1 VSGGG
6 KRTMNNRQVA
16 DILYDIADML
26 EIKGEIIYKS
36 IAYRRAADNILNLG
50 RDINDVWRDGKL
62 REIPGVGEALAKKL
76 DELLGTGHLGYYDGL
91 KEEIPPGVVAM
102 LTIPDVGPKT
112 AKLLYERLA
121 LMSVA
126 DVERAARE
134 GKLRDLPGLGVKS
147 EAKILAGIE
156 ALHRRSDRI
165 PLGTA
170 WPVAQEI
177 LVALRAGCS
186 ALQQATAAGSLRR
199 MKATIGDIDL
209 LAASDEPGAVMDC
222 FANLPMV
229 EEVALRGSTKT
240 SVILHNGL
248 QVDLR
253 VLEPARYGS
262 LLQYF
267 TGSKDHNVALRELS
281 LDQGLSLS
289 EYGFKRNGEEIL
301 CADEE
306 SVYRT
311 LGLPWIPPE
320 LRENRGEIEAARQGK
335 LPKLI
340 ELSDIKGD
348 LHVHTSWSDGVGS
361 MAEMAEAARAR
372 GYQYAV
378 ISDHT
383 QSLGVARGLTP
394 ERLREQRAEINHLN
408 EQCGD
413 FRLLQGAEVEIKAD
427 GGLDLPDEVLSE
439 LDVVVASIHSGL
451 RQERERI
458 TSRLVSAM
466 RNPHVDV
473 VGHPLGHIIGQ
484 REASAVD
491 MDRVLA
497 VALET
502 GTILEVNSI
511 PDRLDLDDAHIRRA
525 VEMGV
530 KLAVNSDAHNAE
542 GLAAMEYGVATA
554 RRGWAEAKDVVNV
567 LAWNE
572 LLKLIHN
579 KQRSIKHV

>member
-1 VSGGG
+1 
-6 KRTMNNRQVA
+6 MNNRQVA

-50 RDINDVWRDGKL
+50 RDINDVWRDGGL

-76 DELLGTGHLGYYDGL
+76 DELLGTGRLGYYEGL

-102 LTIPDVGPKT
+102 LAIPDVGPKT
-112 AKLLYERLA
+112 AKLLYEGLA

-134 GKLRDLPGLGVKS
+134 GKLRNLPGLGVKS
-147 EAKILAGIE
+147 EANILAGIE

-170 WPVAQEI
+170 WPVAREI
-177 LVALRAGCS
+177 LGALRTGCT
-186 ALQQATAAGSLRR
+186 ALRQATVAGSLRR
-199 MKATIGDIDL
+199 MKATIGDVDL
-209 LAASDEPGAVMDC
+209 LVASDEPGAVMDC
-222 FANLPMV
+222 FVNLPMV

-240 SVILHNGL
+240 SVILQNGL

-267 TGSKDHNVALRELS
+267 TGSQAHNVALRELS

-289 EYGFKRNGEEIL
+289 EYGFKRDGEEIL
-301 CADEE
+301 CSDEE
-306 SVYRT
+306 IVYGT

-320 LRENRGEIEAARQGK
+320 LRENRGEIEAARHGK

-340 ELSDIKGD
+340 EMSDIKGD
-348 LHVHTSWSDGVGS
+348 LHVHTNWSDGVGS
-361 MAEMAEAARAR
+361 IAEMAEAARAR

-383 QSLGVARGLTP
+383 QSLGVAGGLTP
-394 ERLREQRAEINHLN
+394 ERLRKQRAEINRLN
-408 EQCGD
+408 EQFGD

-427 GGLDLPDEVLSE
+427 GSLDFPDEVLSE

-458 TSRLVSAM
+458 TSRLISAM

-473 VGHPLGHIIGQ
+473 IGHPLGRILGQ

-491 MDRVLA
+491 MDTVLKVA
-497 VALET
+497 VET
-502 GTILEVNSI
+502 GTILEVNAI

-525 VEMGV
+525 VGMGV
-530 KLAVNSDAHNAE
+530 RLAVDSDAHNAA
-542 GLAAMEYGVATA
+542 GLAAMEYGVAIA
-554 RRGWAEAKDVVNV
+554 RRGWAEAKDVANS
-567 LAWNE
+567 LSLNK
-572 LLKLIHN
+572 LLQLIHI

>member
-1 VSGGG
+1 
-6 KRTMNNRQVA
+6 MDNRQVA

-36 IAYRRAADNILNLG
+36 LAYRRAADNILNLG
-50 RDINDVWRDGKL
+50 RDINDVWRDGEL
-62 REIPGVGEALAKKL
+62 REIPGVGEALSKKL
-76 DELLGTGHLGYYDGL
+76 DELLRTGRLKYYEGL

-102 LTIPDVGPKT
+102 LAIPDVGPKT
-112 AKLLYERLA
+112 ARLLYERLG
-121 LMSVA
+121 LTSVA
-126 DVERAARE
+126 EVERAARQ

-147 EAKILAGIE
+147 EANILAGIE

-170 WPVAQEI
+170 WPVAGE
-177 LVALRAGCS
+177 LLAGLRAGCS
-186 ALQQATAAGSLRR
+186 ALQQAAAAGSLRR

-209 LAASDEPGAVMDC
+209 LVASDEPEAVMAC
-222 FANLPMV
+222 FVSLPLV
-229 EEVALRGSTKT
+229 EEVVLRGSTKT
-240 SVILHNGL
+240 TVILNNGL

-267 TGSKDHNVALRELS
+267 TGSKEHNVALRELS

-289 EYGFKRNGEEIL
+289 EYGFKRDGEEIL

-306 SVYRT
+306 SVYNT

-348 LHVHTSWSDGVGS
+348 LHVHTSWSDGAAS
-361 MAEMAEAARAR
+361 IAEMAEAAQAR
-372 GYQYAV
+372 GYRYAV

-394 ERLREQRAEINHLN
+394 ERLREQRAEINRLN
-408 EQCGD
+408 EQFAD
-413 FRLLQGAEVEIKAD
+413 FRLLQGTEVEIKAD
-427 GGLDLPDEVLSE
+427 GSLDLPDEVLSE

-473 VGHPLGHIIGQ
+473 IGHPLGRILGQ
-484 REASAVD
+484 REATAVD
-491 MDRVLA
+491 MDMVMK

-502 GTILEVNSI
+502 GTILEVNAI
-511 PDRLDLDDAHIRRA
+511 PNRLDLDDAHIRRA
-525 VEMGV
+525 VGMGV
-530 KLAVNSDAHNAE
+530 RLAINSDAHNTA

-554 RRGWAEAKDVVNV
+554 RRGWAEAKDVVNT
-567 LAWNE
+567 LSLNE
-572 LLKLIHN
+572 LLELIRN
-579 KQRSIKHV
+579 KQRKEH

>member
-1 VSGGG
+1 
-6 KRTMNNRQVA
+6 MNNRQVA
-16 DILYDIADML
+16 DILYEIADML
-26 EIKGEIIYKS
+26 EIKGEVIYKS

-50 RDINDVWRDGKL
+50 RNINDIWREGKL
-62 REIPGVGEALAKKL
+62 REIPGVGAALAKKL
-76 DELLGTGHLGYYDGL
+76 DELLRTGRLEYYEGL

-102 LTIPDVGPKT
+102 LAIPEVGPKT
-112 AKLLYERLA
+112 AKLLYEKLG

-134 GKLRDLPGLGVKS
+134 GKLRELPGLGVKS
-147 EAKILAGIE
+147 EANILAGIE
-156 ALHRRSDRI
+156 ALHRRSTRI
-165 PLGTA
+165 PLGMA
-170 WPVAQEI
+170 WPVAREI
-177 LVALRAGCS
+177 LAGLRAGC
-186 ALQQATAAGSLRR
+186 AAVQQAAAAGSLRR
-199 MKATIGDIDL
+199 MKATVGDIDL
-209 LAASDEPGAVMDC
+209 LVASDQPEAVMDC
-222 FANLPMV
+222 FIHLPLV
-229 EEVALRGSTKT
+229 EEVSLRGPTKS

-281 LDQGLSLS
+281 LSQGLSLS

-306 SVYRT
+306 SVYHT

-320 LRENRGEIEAARQGK
+320 LRENRGEIEAAQRGE
-335 LPKLI
+335 LPKLV
-340 ELSDIKGD
+340 ELGDIKGD
-348 LHVHTSWSDGVGS
+348 LHVHTDWSDGVAS
-361 MAEMAEAARAR
+361 IAEIAEAARAQ
-372 GYQYAV
+372 GYQYVV

-394 ERLREQRAEINHLN
+394 ERLWEQRAEINRLN
-408 EQCGD
+408 EQMAD
-413 FRLLQGAEVEIKAD
+413 FRLLQGAEVEIRAD
-427 GGLDLPDEVLSE
+427 GSLDLPDEVLSK

-451 RQERERI
+451 RQDQERI
-458 TSRLVSAM
+458 TSRLVLAM

-473 VGHPLGHIIGQ
+473 IGHPLGHILGQ
-484 REASAVD
+484 REATAVD
-491 MDRVLA
+491 MDTVMN

-502 GTILEVNSI
+502 GTILEINSI

-530 KLAVNSDAHNAE
+530 RLAVNSDAHNAA
-542 GLAAMEYGVATA
+542 GLAAIEYGVATA
-554 RRGWAEAKDVVNV
+554 RRGWAEAKDIVNT
-567 LAWNE
+567 LPLNK
-572 LLKLIHN
+572 LLEIITSKG
-579 KQRSIKHV
+579 V

>member
-1 VSGGG
+1 
-6 KRTMNNRQVA
+6 MNNRQVA

-36 IAYRRAADNILNLG
+36 LAYRRAADNILNLG
-50 RDINDVWRDGKL
+50 RDVNDVWQEGEL
-62 REIPGVGEALAKKL
+62 RQIPGVGEALTKKL
-76 DELLGTGHLGYYDGL
+76 DELLRTGHLEYYERL

-102 LTIPDVGPKT
+102 LAIPDVGPKT
-112 AKLLYERLA
+112 AKLLYERLG

-134 GKLRDLPGLGVKS
+134 GRLRDLPGLGVRS
-147 EAKILAGIE
+147 EANILAGIE

-170 WPVAQEI
+170 WPVAREI
-177 LVALRAGCS
+177 LEALRAGCS

-209 LAASDEPGAVMDC
+209 LVASNEPEAVMDC
-222 FANLPMV
+222 FVNLPLV

-240 SVILHNGL
+240 TVILHSGL

-267 TGSKDHNVALRELS
+267 TGSQAHNVALRELS

-289 EYGFKRNGEEIL
+289 EYGFKRDGKEVL
-301 CADEE
+301 CSDEE
-306 SVYRT
+306 SVYNT

-320 LRENRGEIEAARQGK
+320 LRENRGEIEAAGRGE

-340 ELSDIKGD
+340 ELRDIKGD
-348 LHVHTSWSDGVGS
+348 LHVHTRWSDGAAS
-361 MAEMAEAARAR
+361 IAEMAEAARAR
-372 GYQYAV
+372 GYRYTV

-394 ERLREQRAEINHLN
+394 GRLREQRTEINRLN
-408 EQCGD
+408 EQFAD

-427 GGLDLPDEVLSE
+427 GSLDLSDEVLSE
-439 LDVVVASIHSGL
+439 LDVVVASIHSSL

-458 TSRLVSAM
+458 TSRLISAM

-473 VGHPLGHIIGQ
+473 IGHPLGRILGQ

-491 MDRVLA
+491 MDRVMA

-502 GTILEVNSI
+502 GTVLEVNAI

-525 VEMGV
+525 VRMGV
-530 KLAVNSDAHNAE
+530 RLVVNSDAHHAG
-542 GLAAMEYGVATA
+542 GLAAMVYGVATA
-554 RRGWAEAKDVVNV
+554 RRGWAEAKDVVNT
-567 LAWNE
+567 LSLNE
-572 LLKLIHN
+572 LLQLIHN
-579 KQRSIKHV
+579 E